1 MPRARSDAAR
11 IPAAEWLAAA
21 VGCALLLLSVGT
33 LLREALWGDSSP
45 PDIRVTLESV
55 ERQSES
61 YLVRFRAVNR
71 GGTTA
76 VPDENG
82 ALHAMMA
89 GAALGHPVS
98 RMWKGYWQR
107 PN

>member
-76 VPDENG
+76 AKVIVEGRLRDASGATETSEATTWQSSWPD
-82 ALHAMMA
+82 
-89 GAALGHPVS
+89 S
-98 RMWKGYWQR
+98 
-107 PN
+107 